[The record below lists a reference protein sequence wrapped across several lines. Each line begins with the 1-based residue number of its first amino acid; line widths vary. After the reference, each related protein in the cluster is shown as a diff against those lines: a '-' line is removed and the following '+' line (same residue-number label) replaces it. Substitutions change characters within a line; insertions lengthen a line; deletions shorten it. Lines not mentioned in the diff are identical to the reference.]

1 MVNGT
6 RTTYELAGDELI
18 YTYTT
23 FIYNR
28 TRVQKFK
35 KLPTGWKMIR
45 AWLGEEKRSLF
56 ISPLGKRFP
65 SHEDVEVF
73 ISKGKK
79 SKRVEKENDTSPELS
94 EKVKKKRKR
103 MAEKNRFNLRK
114 TILEQEWIYGTKK
127 PYLREELADRKKGK
141 ENELKK
147 SNIFCTLNI
156 E

>member
-35 KLPTGWKMIR
+35 KLPTGWKMIK

-65 SHEDVEVF
+65 SHEEVEVF

-79 SKRVEKENDTSPELS
+79 SKETDTSPGLS
-94 EKVKKKRKR
+94 EKVKKKKKR
-103 MAEKNRFNLRK
+103 IAEKNRFNLRK
-114 TILEQEWIYGTKK
+114 IILEQEWIYGTKK
-127 PYLREELADRKKGK
+127 PYLREELADRKKEK
-141 ENELKK
+141 ENAHKV
-147 SNIFCTLNI
+147 NIFCTLNI